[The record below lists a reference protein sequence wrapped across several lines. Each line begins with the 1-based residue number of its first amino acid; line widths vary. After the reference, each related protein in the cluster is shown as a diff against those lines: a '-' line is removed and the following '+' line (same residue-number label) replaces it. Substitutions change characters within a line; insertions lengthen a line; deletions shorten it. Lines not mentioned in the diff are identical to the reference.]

1 MNKYELKY
9 CLEDESTKVKDLID
23 INGKNAH
30 HIQDLYEE
38 IKELKIHNKK
48 LIVRMNDKTEENIKL
63 KNIIRSQQEKNL
75 AEYQRNDPIFT
86 QQNEINSIRLEKQKL
101 IREIEVLKNG

>member
-38 IKELKIHNKK
+38 IKEISGKC
-48 LIVRMNDKTEENIKL
+48 
-63 KNIIRSQQEKNL
+63 
-75 AEYQRNDPIFT
+75 
-86 QQNEINSIRLEKQKL
+86 
-101 IREIEVLKNG
+101 

>member
-30 HIQDLYEE
+30 HIQELYEE

-75 AEYQRNDPIFT
+75 AEYHFPESVDN
-86 QQNEINSIRLEKQKL
+86 
-101 IREIEVLKNG
+101 

>member
-1 MNKYELKY
+1 MKAKQQKQEKIRNSNSGLGYFSRGAGLIEMNKYELKY
-9 CLEDESTKVKDLID
+9 LEDESTKVKDLID

-63 KNIIRSQQEKNL
+63 KNIIRSQQEK
-75 AEYQRNDPIFT
+75 T
-86 QQNEINSIRLEKQKL
+86 C
-101 IREIEVLKNG
+101 

>member
-38 IKELKIHNKK
+38 IKELK
-48 LIVRMNDKTEENIKL
+48 
-63 KNIIRSQQEKNL
+63 NIIRSQQEKNL
-75 AEYQRNDPIFT
+75 AEYHFPESVDN
-86 QQNEINSIRLEKQKL
+86 
-101 IREIEVLKNG
+101 

>member
-75 AEYQRNDPIFT
+75 AEYHFQESVDN
-86 QQNEINSIRLEKQKL
+86 
-101 IREIEVLKNG
+101 

>member
-1 MNKYELKY
+1 MSTRAAIIRTVFNVDNNFDEIRIMNKYELKY

-75 AEYQRNDPIFT
+75 AEYHFPESVDN
-86 QQNEINSIRLEKQKL
+86 
-101 IREIEVLKNG
+101 

>member
-30 HIQDLYEE
+30 HIQDLYST
-38 IKELKIHNKK
+38 IKEKERTIQTLLTRVNEKREKIYELRDIIKSQ
-48 LIVRMNDKTEENIKL
+48 RDKD
-63 KNIIRSQQEKNL
+63 IRSIL
-75 AEYQRNDPIFT
+75 DP
-86 QQNEINSIRLEKQKL
+86 
-101 IREIEVLKNG
+101 NGANN